1 VVKNWLRQTRVVSWV
16 VTLCDLRV
24 VGDAFRKNAD
34 KKAAMQSSETL
45 VNIHK
50 SARSYNPKEKTSIDM
65 LTAAKPKN
73 FKF

>member
-1 VVKNWLRQTRVVSWV
+1 
-16 VTLCDLRV
+16 
-24 VGDAFRKNAD
+24 
-34 KKAAMQSSETL
+34 MQSSETL

-73 FKF
+73 FKFKKSALKFSFPSSRTGFMYVQFYV